1 MTEQTTD
8 QQEPLEPGQG
18 ETNDP
23 TDASET
29 ATYVAPEDDGD
40 EAEGDDAPDAA

>member
-1 MTEQTTD
+1 MSEQTTD
-8 QQEPLEPGQG
+8 QQAPLEPGQG

-29 ATYVAPEDDGD
+29 ATYVAPEDDS
-40 EAEGDDAPDAA
+40 DDPDAA